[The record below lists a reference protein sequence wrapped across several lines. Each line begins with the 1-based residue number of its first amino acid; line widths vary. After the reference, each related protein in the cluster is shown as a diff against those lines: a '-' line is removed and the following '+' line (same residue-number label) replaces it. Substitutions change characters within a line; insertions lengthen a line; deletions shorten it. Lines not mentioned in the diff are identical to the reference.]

1 MCYIDNLVMKN
12 CTLINTTLAFEYSN
26 VDVQVNG
33 KIDSVMNPS
42 RGIIRADEIGEL
54 IMEKI
59 RFILMIQIL
68 NARLFQKE
76 HKDDYL

>member
-1 MCYIDNLVMKN
+1 
-12 CTLINTTLAFEYSN
+12 
-26 VDVQVNG
+26 
-33 KIDSVMNPS
+33 MNPS

-59 RFILMIQIL
+59 RFILRIQIL